1 MFSYLA
7 FIADSHSYL
16 DLCRSGID
24 DMVEHMWPF
33 MALHGHRMVEKNMSR
48 YGGSLQ
54 MLQYYESSY
63 GLSVIYSIQ
72 FLFPENWM

>member
-1 MFSYLA
+1 
-7 FIADSHSYL
+7 
-16 DLCRSGID
+16 
-24 DMVEHMWPF
+24 MWPF

-54 MLQYYESSY
+54 MMQYYESSY